1 MNPYPVLEA
10 RELRWQK
17 KKKLAEKTEKQF
29 PSVQAT
35 FAFCTLR
42 MPAALRISGKY
53 HGLVALFQNALRK
66 TLGSSGIAILAF
78 GTEQYVDGPGSW
90 LAAECDAMTLKR
102 LAIEL
107 EEEHPQGALID
118 IDVADSVGNPLSR
131 RDMGYPA
138 RKCLV
143 CGEDAVL
150 CSAGQNHS
158 LSEIADRVERMLA
171 K

>member
-1 MNPYPVLEA
+1 MSRHPVLDA
-10 RELRWQK
+10 RELRWRK
-17 KKKLAEKTEKQF
+17 KRELAGETARQF
-29 PSVQAT
+29 PEARAA

-102 LAIEL
+102 LAVEL

-150 CSAGQNHS
+150 CSAGENHS